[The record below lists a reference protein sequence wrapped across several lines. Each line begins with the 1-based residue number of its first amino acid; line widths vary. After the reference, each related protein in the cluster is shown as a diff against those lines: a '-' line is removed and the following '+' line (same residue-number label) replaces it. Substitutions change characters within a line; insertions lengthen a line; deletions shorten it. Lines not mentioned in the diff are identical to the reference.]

1 MSDQPA
7 RLGPIELAPGV
18 SRGNLLCFLFASFV
32 TIGLFTY
39 LTLLTPFI
47 LRVNLGLPEEQQ
59 GIVSGQLQFSQ
70 EIIILLVI
78 GLWGALSDRVGRRAV
93 FIAGF
98 AILALAFALYP
109 FASSVPELISY
120 RLVYGVGLAAASA
133 MLATVLADYPA
144 ERSRGT
150 LIGFSF
156 FLNGLGS
163 VFFFIGLS
171 KLPDLYSA
179 QGADELWSG
188 RLSYL
193 TVAAI
198 ALVSAFVMIGLRPGL
213 PAQREEKPPLARL
226 LVEGVRAA
234 RNPRIAL
241 AYGSAFAARA
251 DLAMVTLFLSLWV
264 VQQATANGLSA
275 GQATAAAGLVIGIS
289 QGVATL
295 FAPVLGVWGDRL
307 NRVTVMVIAFGI
319 AAVGYGWT
327 AMISDW
333 TSLDMVSIPALVV
346 LGMGLSGAIL
356 ASTLLLGQEAQAELR
371 GSIFGLQA
379 FCGAMGILVIAIGG
393 GWMFDNIGPW
403 APFAAMGALNG
414 LICLFACI
422 VRVVSPGPAGQPGA
436 PAAIH

>member
-1 MSDQPA
+1 
-7 RLGPIELAPGV
+7 
-18 SRGNLLCFLFASFV
+18 
-32 TIGLFTY
+32 
-39 LTLLTPFI
+39 
-47 LRVNLGLPEEQQ
+47 
-59 GIVSGQLQFSQ
+59 
-70 EIIILLVI
+70 
-78 GLWGALSDRVGRRAV
+78 
-93 FIAGF
+93 
-98 AILALAFALYP
+98 
-109 FASSVPELISY
+109 
-120 RLVYGVGLAAASA
+120 
-133 MLATVLADYPA
+133 
-144 ERSRGT
+144 
-150 LIGFSF
+150 
-156 FLNGLGS
+156 
-163 VFFFIGLS
+163 
-171 KLPDLYSA
+171 
-179 QGADELWSG
+179 
-188 RLSYL
+188 
-193 TVAAI
+193 
-198 ALVSAFVMIGLRPGL
+198 
-213 PAQREEKPPLARL
+213 
-226 LVEGVRAA
+226 
-234 RNPRIAL
+234 
-241 AYGSAFAARA
+241 
-251 DLAMVTLFLSLWV
+251 MVTLFLSLWV